1 MRKNIGPFS
10 IEVVA
15 HPRIVVSFDA
25 MLSLSRVFH
34 GVSYSY
40 ECCFWERYVVTDL
53 GLFAVVQ
60 MDLVFGNWFTIYWY
74 FLIVYDCLIC
84 SFH

>member
-1 MRKNIGPFS
+1 MWCNNIGPFS
-10 IEVVA
+10 IEAIA
-15 HPRIVVSFDA
+15 HPHIALSFDA

-60 MDLVFGNWFTIYWY
+60 MDLVFRNWIAIY
-74 FLIVYDCLIC
+74 
-84 SFH
+84 